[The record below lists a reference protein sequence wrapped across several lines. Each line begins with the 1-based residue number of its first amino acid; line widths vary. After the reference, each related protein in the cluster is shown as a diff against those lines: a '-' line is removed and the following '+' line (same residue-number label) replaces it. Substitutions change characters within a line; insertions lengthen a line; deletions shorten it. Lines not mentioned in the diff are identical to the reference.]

1 MAVHDLISDVEVQTP
16 QDSLMYAAGH
26 NTLFFHAFG
35 ALRLRAG
42 PLACKES
49 VHVGEVL
56 AFSHATSIQWN
67 FSFSALIL

>member
-16 QDSLMYAAGH
+16 WDSLMYSVGH
-26 NTLFFHAFG
+26 NALFFHAFG

-42 PLACKES
+42 ALACRES

-56 AFSHATSIQWN
+56 AFGHATNIQ
-67 FSFSALIL
+67 